1 MSIRESIRYGAA
13 ELKAAYNRN
22 LAIALGISVGVHL
35 LLIFLYI
42 FVRIGNA
49 ASIGKSAP
57 VAKIKLTNLAPPP
70 PPTDAAPPP
79 PPPIVPPEMQHL
91 QSATGTGLA
100 VRAGTPIAVP
110 DALVAPDAGEFA
122 ADKQMSQAGSQAG
135 NGELGLPDP
144 DALNNTGSGDQK
156 PPEYNKFGGDEDP
169 DPYAF
174 NGGVEKDPEYDEADL
189 LRRVK
194 YPEIARRNGI
204 EGRVIVR
211 ALIGKDG
218 RVEKT
223 LIDEGSNKALEEAAV
238 DAVKSTI
245 FTPAQ
250 QNKAPVKV
258 WIQIPVNFSLDQAP

>member
-13 ELKAAYNRN
+13 ELKAVYNRN

-35 LLIFLYI
+35 LLIFLYV
-42 FVRIGNA
+42 FARIGNA
-49 ASIGKSAP
+49 ASVGKSAP

-79 PPPIVPPEMQHL
+79 PPPMVPPELQHL

-110 DALVAPDAGEFA
+110 DALVAKDAGDFA
-122 ADKQMSQAGSQAG
+122 PDKLASQAGSQAG
-135 NGELGLPDP
+135 NGQLGIPDP
-144 DALNNTGSGDQK
+144 NALDNEGKGDPNGK
-156 PPEYNKFGGDEDP
+156 YEKFTPEEDP

-174 NGGVEKDPEYDEADL
+174 NGGVEQEPKYDEADL
-189 LRRVK
+189 MRRLK

-223 LIDEGSNKALEEAAV
+223 LIDEGSNKALEEAAIS
-238 DAVKSTI
+238 AVKETV
-245 FTPAQ
+245 FTPAL

-258 WIQIPVNFSLDQAP
+258 WTQIPVNFSLDTQ